1 MKKINISILLFIVSM
16 TFGLNASA
24 QLDSRNRT
32 VETIV
37 IDNLGQLPAQNA
49 RRYNQ
54 VMSELAGTGE
64 NGITLLAGMLG
75 PAATTKNATFE
86 YALNSVVDYVMEPG
100 KENLRAGVRKGII
113 NGLAKAADKDN
124 KAFLL
129 TQLQKIATANEAGIF
144 ESYLKDSYLQDY
156 AVRGLAALPGIDNKV
171 VDLMKASAPNAGL
184 AYIAGFKKLQAAEPI
199 LIDWKKTAD
208 AKTQNAI
215 NNALASCGGA
225 AAIAALQP
233 EVSKLA
239 FADDPTDATNS
250 YLALLG
256 NCNNSKTVLAAAK
269 SLVKAK
275 IPAVRCA
282 GLELLL
288 KNDSKKAT
296 KNILAALKDPCRQ
309 YRATALDFAQDAV
322 GSGIIG
328 TVAGKFKG
336 FKPEAQT
343 DIVRWLGNNKAAD
356 QIDVVTTAMKS
367 SNTDLA
373 AAAIEAAGRIGGEKA
388 LTAIVGQLGG
398 ANAAAASKALLA
410 FNGDVKNGVVSAL
423 SSTDAN
429 VVKEALKLA
438 STRRISSAYG
448 KVLDLTKS
456 SDATIKDAAF
466 DALQGV
472 ATADKFA
479 EISQLL
485 NASSGATTA
494 KLQAAAKSAI
504 QGLSADRQYSTINSA
519 MASTKNAA
527 LYYPLLAQ
535 AGNSASI
542 AKLLQEY
549 KSGSN
554 KAAAYKALLD
564 VNNAEMIPT
573 LYDLAKDNAGEKDAA
588 LARYLTLA
596 KATPATP
603 EAKYL
608 LYNQALGL
616 NPSAKVANSFISAL
630 GDTRTQSALNVVSQY
645 LDNAA
650 TAPAAAAAVKTII
663 SKNESLQGGDLNK
676 GILKKAQAVY
686 ADIKA
691 KNPADADA
699 GYAVDEINLLAGKMG
714 DRGYADI
721 EKGKKYENFELLV
734 DYKGEGAVFAHATE
748 VVKLANPVAFN
759 ETNVNVQGKANAVAT
774 DKDEWN
780 TLYMKVVN
788 DRVSVKVNGQT
799 VADNAIIKN
808 GNPTGL
814 IDLNGVQTRSA
825 QVKELASTPIFTLS
839 PEEKKQGF
847 EVLFDGRSLEK
858 WHGNT
863 TSYVPVDGNIY
874 VSAHY
879 GGNGNL
885 YTNKKYSDFIYRFE
899 FCFDVVG
906 VNNGIGLRTSDGV
919 DAAYE
924 GMEIQV
930 LDNMADIY
938 KNLAPYQYHGSVY
951 GIHIPKKLD
960 FGPIRTWHTEEIVA
974 KGDYIKV
981 TVDGTVVTECNI
993 REACKGHNVA
1003 PDGSQ
1008 HNPYTIDHKNHPGLF
1023 NKEGYI
1029 SFCGHGP
1036 GVMFRNIRILDL
1048 SKQGAK
1054 KGKSKK

>member
-1 MKKINISILLFIVSM
+1 MKKISISILLFIVSL
-16 TFGLNASA
+16 TLGLDASA

-32 VETIV
+32 VETVI
-37 IDNLGQLPAQNA
+37 IDNLGQLPAQSA
-49 RRYNQ
+49 RKYNQ

-75 PAATTKNATFE
+75 PAATTKNAAFE

-100 KENLRAGVRKGII
+100 KESLRDGVRKGII

-171 VDLMKASAPNAGL
+171 VDLMKAAATPNASL

-208 AKTQNAI
+208 AKTQAAI
-215 NNALASCGGA
+215 NNALANCGGA

-233 EVSKLA
+233 EASKLS
-239 FADDPTDATNS
+239 FADDPTGVSNA
-250 YLALLG
+250 YLTLLN
-256 NCNNSKTVLAAAK
+256 NCENSKTVLAAAK

-275 IPAVRCA
+275 VPAVRCA

-288 KNDSKKAT
+288 KGDSKNAA
-296 KNILAALKDPCRQ
+296 KNVLAALKDPSRQ
-309 YRATALDFAQDAV
+309 YRTTALDFAQDAV
-322 GSGIIG
+322 GSSIIN

-336 FKPEAQT
+336 FGTDAQT
-343 DIVRWLGNNKAAD
+343 DVIRWLGNNKAAN
-356 QIDVVTTAMKS
+356 QIDVVTAAMKS

-373 AAAIEAAGRIGGEKA
+373 TAAIEAAGRIGGEKA

-398 ANAAAASKALLA
+398 ANAAAASQALLA
-410 FNGDVKNGVVSAL
+410 FNGDVKDGVVSAL

-429 VVKEALKLA
+429 VVSEALKLA
-438 STRRISSAYG
+438 SARRISSAYG

-456 SDATIKDAAF
+456 SDATIRDAAY
-466 DALQGV
+466 DALKGV
-472 ATADKFA
+472 VTADKFG
-479 EISQLL
+479 EVSQLL
-485 NASSGATTA
+485 NASSGSTTA

-504 QGLSADRQYSTINSA
+504 QGLSADQQYNIISKA
-519 MASTKNAA
+519 LASTKNAA

-535 AGNSASI
+535 AGNSNAI

-549 KSGSN
+549 KSGSD
-554 KAAAYKALLD
+554 KTAAYKALLGVD
-564 VNNAEMIPT
+564 NPEMIPT
-573 LYDLAKDNAGEKDAA
+573 LYTLAKENPAEKDAA
-588 LARYLTLA
+588 LARYLSLA
-596 KATPATP
+596 RATSATP

-608 LYNQALGL
+608 LYNKALGL
-616 NPSAKVANSFISAL
+616 NPSANVGNNFIRAL
-630 GDTRTQSALNVVSQY
+630 GDTRTQSALNVINPY

-650 TAPAAAAAVKTII
+650 TAPAAAAAVKNII
-663 SKNESLQGGDLNK
+663 SKNEDLQGGALNK
-676 GILKKAQAVY
+676 SILKKAQAVY

-714 DRGYADI
+714 DRGYAEI

-734 DYKGEGAVFAHATE
+734 DYKGEGAVFARSMELLKLTE
-748 VVKLANPVAFN
+748 PVAFN
-759 ETNVNVQGKANAVAT
+759 TSNVTIQGNVNAFAVN
-774 DKDEWN
+774 KDDWN

-788 DRVSVKVNGQT
+788 DRVSAKINGQT
-799 VADNAIIKN
+799 VADNAIIK
-808 GNPTGL
+808 GGSPAGL

-874 VSAHY
+874 VTANY

-951 GIHIPKKLD
+951 GIHVPVKLD
-960 FGPIRTWHTEEIVA
+960 FGPIRTWHTEEIYA

-981 TVDGTVVTECNI
+981 TVDGTVVTECDI
-993 REACKGHNVA
+993 RKACQGHNVA
-1003 PDGSQ
+1003 PDGGQ
-1008 HNPYTIDHKNHPGLF
+1008 RNPYTIDHKNHPGLF
-1023 NKEGYI
+1023 NKDGYI

-1048 SKQGAK
+1048 SKGAK
-1054 KGKSKK
+1054 TGKKK